1 MQKPV
6 SVLFVC
12 IGNICRSPT
21 GEAIFKALVTKNGL
35 SDKIKVDSA
44 GSNDYH
50 VGEAPN
56 KHSTQSASKRGYKLE
71 GRSRQY
77 TEKDFE
83 DFDYILGMDASN
95 EPHLKALAPDGFK
108 TQIISFIDL
117 CPTYKGKFEDVPD
130 PYYGGIDG
138 FDLVLDVVEEGCE
151 NLLQKIRKDHN
162 I

>member
-1 MQKPV
+1 MRKQV

-21 GEAIFKALVTKNGL
+21 GEAVFKSLVTKEGL
-35 SDKIKVDSA
+35 SDKIRVDSA
-44 GSNDYH
+44 GSSDYH
-50 VGEAPN
+50 IGEGPN
-56 KHSTQSASKRGYKLE
+56 KHSAQSASKRGYKLD
-71 GRSRQY
+71 GRARQY
-77 TEKDFE
+77 SSRDFE

-95 EPHLKALAPDGFK
+95 EVHLRALAPDGFK

-117 CPTYKGKFEDVPD
+117 CPTYKDRFNDVPD

-151 NLLQKIRKDHN
+151 NLLKKIRQDHN
-162 I
+162 L

>member
-1 MQKPV
+1 MQKQV

-21 GEAIFKALVTKNGL
+21 GEAVFKSLVDKEGL

-44 GSNDYH
+44 GSSDYH
-50 VGEAPN
+50 IGEAPN
-56 KHSTQSASKRGYKLE
+56 NHSTESAAKRGYKLE

-77 TEKDFE
+77 SEKDFE
-83 DFDYILGMDASN
+83 DFDYIIGMDVSN
-95 EPHLKALAPDGFK
+95 KLHLKALAPDDYR

-117 CPTYKGKFEDVPD
+117 CPTYKDRFNDVPD
-130 PYYGGIDG
+130 PYYGGVDG

-151 NLLQKIRKDHN
+151 NLLQKIRTDHN
-162 I
+162 L